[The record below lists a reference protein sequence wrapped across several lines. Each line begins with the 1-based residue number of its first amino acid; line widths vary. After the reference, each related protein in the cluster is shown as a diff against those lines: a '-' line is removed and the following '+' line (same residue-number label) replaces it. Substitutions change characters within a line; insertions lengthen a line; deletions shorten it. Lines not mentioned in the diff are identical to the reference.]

1 MRMFCSAAVVLLQVM
16 IASIIHSLTLSYITV
31 LQLKIYKF
39 VVLLCYITRFLMLF
53 GLLSVKKFV

>member
-16 IASIIHSLTLSYITV
+16 IASIIHSLTLSCITV

-39 VVLLCYITRFLMLF
+39 VVLLCYSTRFLMLF
-53 GLLSVKKFV
+53 GLLSVKKFD